1 MEPVPC
7 VNLARCGLLCG
18 VLTTLY
24 GCGLQ
29 IAGAIQAV
37 PAKLAGT
44 VKEIPQK
51 SARAIKLAFAP
62 DQ

>member
-1 MEPVPC
+1 V
-7 VNLARCGLLCG
+7 VRA
-18 VLTTLY
+18 V
-24 GCGLQ
+24 Q